1 VLGAYY
7 SRVLIHSSAFGFP
20 QPNGHIL
27 DKVVALRYD
36 ATNYWNLKV
45 EGHFM
50 NGTGITRIP
59 WGFYDSVNPNGFQDQ
74 TPLLVI
80 RSSWFF

>member
-1 VLGAYY
+1 
-7 SRVLIHSSAFGFP
+7 
-20 QPNGHIL
+20 
-27 DKVVALRYD
+27 
-36 ATNYWNLKV
+36 
-45 EGHFM
+45 M